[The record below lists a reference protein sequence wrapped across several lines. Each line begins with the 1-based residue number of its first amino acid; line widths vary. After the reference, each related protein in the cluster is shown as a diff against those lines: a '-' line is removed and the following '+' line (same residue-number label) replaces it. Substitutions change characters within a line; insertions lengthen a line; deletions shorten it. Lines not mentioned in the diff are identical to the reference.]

1 MKQLHVFALERL
13 KAESSIGADALRVA
27 GKKIGIV

>member
-13 KAESSIGADALRVA
+13 KAESSIDADALRVA